1 MRQKPPGSTVTP
13 FRFEAC
19 LRNLPHADDDDADD
33 DDADDDAVLCFRFRN
48 TLCFF
53 FLCHV
58 GSAFQVVFVFLLDN
72 VTYRNIC
79 VCLKTLNH

>member
-1 MRQKPPGSTVTP
+1 MTP

-19 LRNLPHADDDDADD
+19 LRNLPHADDDDDDGGLLMVINGYDDIDDDDDD

-58 GSAFQVVFVFLLDN
+58 GSAFQVVVVFLLDN
-72 VTYRNIC
+72 VT
-79 VCLKTLNH
+79 